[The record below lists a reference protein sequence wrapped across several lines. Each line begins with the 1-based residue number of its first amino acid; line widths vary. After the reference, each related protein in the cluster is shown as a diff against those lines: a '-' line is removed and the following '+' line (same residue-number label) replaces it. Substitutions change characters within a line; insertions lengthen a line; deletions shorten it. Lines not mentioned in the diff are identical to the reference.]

1 MNSLST
7 TSYGNHTLGI
17 ETRAATHRRKE
28 SQSLPISSN
37 EAAKEN
43 NLVKNKQQYSIQNM
57 SGNEFRAMTNELYE
71 RGEISPDTHKNM
83 IRSLLFST
91 KLDVTGLGAGVQ
103 VQGTQLDDQNKKI
116 DMLAHFE
123 TVLSE
128 KKENIKKYNFSYD
141 IKPFEQVVTTLKQ
154 LTEKY
159 NSPRIDIIA

>member
-1 MNSLST
+1 MNSLSAI
-7 TSYGNHTLGI
+7 SYGYHASGI
-17 ETRAATHRRKE
+17 ETRAATHRRE
-28 SQSLPISSN
+28 TSQSLPISSN
-37 EAAKEN
+37 EGIKEN
-43 NLVKNKQQYSIQNM
+43 SLVKNEQQYTIRNM

-103 VQGTQLDDQNKKI
+103 VPGTQLDDQNNKI
-116 DMLAHFE
+116 DMLDHFE

-128 KKENIKKYNFSYD
+128 KKENIKKYNLSYD

-154 LTEKY
+154 LTVSRHA
-159 NSPRIDIIA
+159 NLTRVSN